1 MSSLGADRGRHDG
14 ITIPNIWLA
23 VALSLVL
30 HLLALWSWPAIA
42 PKLALGEKEEGKS
55 NGSLA
60 VRLAQPASRPPS
72 AAPAPP
78 PVPPSQAQEAP
89 ARKLAP
95 DRPARKSQATPRV
108 LAQERPSPS
117 TVTAPPAVGDLA
129 SLVEA
134 RRRARETAQPPAP
147 ASAPTP
153 PAAPAAPTET
163 EQERHNRVV
172 AESLGLN
179 RTPTFGTDKNRGGG
193 IFQVKRMSS
202 DSAEFAF
209 FGWNKAIRRNS
220 LQTIEVRRGDN
231 ATMELA
237 VVRKMIAIIRE
248 FVTDDFTWESQRL
261 HRDVRLSA
269 RAADNAELETF
280 MMSEF
285 FFEVRSRRQ

>member
-78 PVPPSQAQEAP
+78 PAPPSQAQAAP
-89 ARKLAP
+89 ARKAP
-95 DRPARKSQATPRV
+95 ATPRV
-108 LAQERPSPS
+108 LALERPSPS
-117 TVTAPPAVGDLA
+117 AAPSPPVIGDLA

-134 RRRARETAQPPAP
+134 RRRARETPQPPAP
-147 ASAPTP
+147 ASAPAP
-153 PAAPAAPTET
+153 AAAPAGPVET

-285 FFEVRSRRQ
+285 FFEVRPRRQ

>member
-23 VALSLVL
+23 LALSLVL
-30 HLLALWSWPAIA
+30 HILAMWSWPAIA

-55 NGSLA
+55 SGSLA

-72 AAPAPP
+72 AAPAAPLAP
-78 PVPPSQAQEAP
+78 TNQAQAAP
-89 ARKLAP
+89 AHKATP
-95 DRPARKSQATPRV
+95 DKAARKSPDAPRV
-108 LAQERPSPS
+108 LALERPSS
-117 TVTAPPAVGDLA
+117 AAAAAPPVVGDLA

-134 RRRARETAQPPAP
+134 RRRARETAQPPASASAP
-147 ASAPTP
+147 ASAP
-153 PAAPAAPTET
+153 APAGPVET

-193 IFQVKRMSS
+193 IFQVKRKDY
-202 DSAEFAF
+202 DSAEIAF
-209 FGWNKAIRRNS
+209 FGWNKIIRRNS

-285 FFEVRSRRQ
+285 FFEVRPRRQ